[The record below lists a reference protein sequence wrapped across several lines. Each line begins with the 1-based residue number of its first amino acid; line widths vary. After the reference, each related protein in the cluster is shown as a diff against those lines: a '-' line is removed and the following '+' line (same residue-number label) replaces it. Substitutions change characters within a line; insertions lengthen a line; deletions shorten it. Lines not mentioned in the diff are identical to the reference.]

1 MNESM
6 KLDISKIEFEEAY
19 DNAPFEEYTLY
30 FISPR
35 DLVKDKYPE
44 AEHSTISLELT
55 TRTTMISPTKNG
67 MDYDWSDIKL
77 DNDTIDR
84 LITLY
89 VLHKNR
95 TAKFQEEKNAERKE
109 IKENERKTKMG
120 KRGRPLKDNKR
131 DDSYRFRLNT
141 EERQMLTQLS
151 EWTEQP
157 IAAVIRAALHIYYET
172 IESERNIQFDN
183 LEEKKC

>member
-1 MNESM
+1 MGKRGRPLKDNKRDDSYRFRLNTEERQMLIQLSEWTEQPIAAVIRAALHIYYETIESERNIQFDNLEEKMMNESM

-19 DNAPFEEYTLY
+19 DNTPFEEYTLY
-30 FISPR
+30 FIAPR

-84 LITLY
+84 LIALY
-89 VLHKNR
+89 ILYKNR
-95 TAKFQEEKNAERKE
+95 KGGPKQ
-109 IKENERKTKMG
+109 
-120 KRGRPLKDNKR
+120 
-131 DDSYRFRLNT
+131 
-141 EERQMLTQLS
+141 
-151 EWTEQP
+151 
-157 IAAVIRAALHIYYET
+157 
-172 IESERNIQFDN
+172 
-183 LEEKKC
+183 

>member
-1 MNESM
+1 MMNESM

-30 FISPR
+30 FIAPR

-77 DNDTIDR
+77 DNDTMDR
-84 LITLY
+84 LIALY

-95 TAKFQEEKNAERKE
+95 
-109 IKENERKTKMG
+109 KEN
-120 KRGRPLKDNKR
+120 
-131 DDSYRFRLNT
+131 DD
-141 EERQMLTQLS
+141 
-151 EWTEQP
+151 
-157 IAAVIRAALHIYYET
+157 
-172 IESERNIQFDN
+172 ES
-183 LEEKKC
+183 C

>member
-1 MNESM
+1 MSLAKKCDRCGNLYEHYPIRISMKRRRKMMNENM

-30 FISPR
+30 FIAPS

-84 LITLY
+84 LIALY

-95 TAKFQEEKNAERKE
+95 KEKNY
-109 IKENERKTKMG
+109 EN
-120 KRGRPLKDNKR
+120 NCW
-131 DDSYRFRLNT
+131 
-141 EERQMLTQLS
+141 
-151 EWTEQP
+151 WT
-157 IAAVIRAALHIYYET
+157 L
-172 IESERNIQFDN
+172 
-183 LEEKKC
+183 